1 VITFE
6 EESRPGTTAP
16 GSSAQSGTSH
26 ASFPQMT
33 IYLVVLISVLSQA
46 GFSGSRVAVSLHA
59 LELSANQFA
68 IGVVIA
74 LYSLCPMLLSIA
86 IGRFADRVPPRL
98 PVIIGSAAMTA
109 VLFLPSLVPGLA
121 ALCVAAFVLGLAHQV
136 FSIPLEAV
144 VGGIDG
150 AKNRARNYALI
161 TMGWSAANFFGPL
174 IAGFAIDYIGQREV
188 YLVLAALTLAPIPI
202 LLVKPN
208 LLPKAAGVHAG
219 EARGG
224 VLELWRM
231 APVRITIIAAGVVGS
246 AQDLFQFYLPI
257 YGHSIG
263 LSASAIGTILGVVFV
278 AAFVIRG
285 IIPVLVKQ
293 MTEARILTSAVF
305 IAALAFSLLPLVDN
319 PYSLAA
325 IAFLL
330 GLGVGCA
337 QPMTMSLLYLLTPAG
352 RIAESFGL
360 QKTVRNA
367 THLVVPIIFG
377 SVGAAFGVTTVFLS
391 NSAILVTSGLLMRKA
406 RIPGSAPPHRQ
417 P

>member
-1 VITFE
+1 
-6 EESRPGTTAP
+6 
-16 GSSAQSGTSH
+16 
-26 ASFPQMT
+26 MT
-33 IYLVVLISVLSQA
+33 IYLVVLMSVLSQA

-109 VLFLPSLVPGLA
+109 VLILPPLVPGLA
-121 ALCVAAFVLGLAHQV
+121 SLCVAAFVLGLAHQV
-136 FSIPLEAV
+136 FSIPLEAI

-174 IAGFAIDYIGQREV
+174 IAGFSIDYIGQREV
-188 YLVLAALTLAPIPI
+188 YLVLAVLTLAPVP
-202 LLVKPN
+202 LLLFKPD
-208 LLPKAAGVHAG
+208 LLPRAANVHAGG

-231 APVRITIIAAGVVGS
+231 TPVRITIIAAGVVGS

-285 IIPVLVKQ
+285 IIPILVKQ

-367 THLVVPIIFG
+367 THLVVPLFFG
-377 SVGAAFGVTTVFLS
+377 SLGAAFGVTTVFLS
-391 NSAILVTSGLLMRKA
+391 NSAILVASGLLMRKA
-406 RIPGSAPPHRQ
+406 RIPGSDSSRRQ

>member
-1 VITFE
+1 
-6 EESRPGTTAP
+6 
-16 GSSAQSGTSH
+16 
-26 ASFPQMT
+26 MT
-33 IYLVVLISVLSQA
+33 IYLVVLMSVLSQA

-109 VLFLPSLVPGLA
+109 VLILPPLVPGLA
-121 ALCVAAFVLGLAHQV
+121 SLCVAAFVLGLAHQV
-136 FSIPLEAV
+136 FSIPLEAI

-174 IAGFAIDYIGQREV
+174 IAGFSIDYIGQREV
-188 YLVLAALTLAPIPI
+188 YLVLAVLTLAPVP
-202 LLVKPN
+202 LLLFKPD
-208 LLPKAAGVHAG
+208 LLPKAANVHAGG

-285 IIPVLVKQ
+285 IIPILVKQ

-319 PYSLAA
+319 PFSLAA

-367 THLVVPIIFG
+367 THLVVPLFFG
-377 SVGAAFGVTTVFLS
+377 SLGAAFGVTTVFLS
-391 NSAILVTSGLLMRKA
+391 NSAILVASGLLMRKA
-406 RIPGSAPPHRQ
+406 RIPGSDSSRRQ
-417 P
+417 S